1 VIPRVTLTAV
11 TSDETDLVGNASS
24 RIGTTLHGKYEIN
37 QVLGIGGMGVVYA
50 ATHRNGKRFAI
61 KLLHPELSRRKDIRT
76 RFLREGY
83 VANAV
88 NHPGVVSVLD
98 DDVAEDG
105 SAFLVM
111 ELLDGNTVEAL
122 GARPGSRL
130 PLREALGIAYQLLD
144 VLDAA
149 HTKTIVHR
157 DIKPAN
163 LFVLRDGQVKVL
175 DFGLARLRDATTS
188 LETTRTGEQMGTP
201 AFMAPE
207 QARGDVKKVDSRTD
221 IWAAGATLFM
231 ALSGCIVH
239 EGANAR
245 QVMVL
250 AATVP
255 ARSLASVVPDAPTAV
270 VELLA
275 KALAYD
281 MDARWQSAAAMR
293 DAIAAAHESLF
304 GPLLPEH
311 LRTLFDGNRGVDE
324 TAPTDPLPNS
334 NSIPVLRNSA
344 VVSAS
349 TSTNSI
355 ERPEPTTIA
364 QATSPQGLEATRRR
378 RKKMMAAGLVTVIV
392 GGTSAALYR
401 RAAHDP
407 RSSTPPSG
415 SIIAPQ
421 SSLTRDSVELNS
433 NIRTA
438 ELPSLPS
445 SAATLAYSSSPVPRG
460 SRSARPTAT
469 KPSLGAAPE
478 HQPLPTATTGSL
490 PMASALQTNAAPT
503 NKADLSDPINHSEVS
518 KSRRR
523 IDDPIDHQ

>member
-1 VIPRVTLTAV
+1 MIPRVTLTAV
-11 TSDETDLVGNASS
+11 TSDETDLVGNAAS

-111 ELLDGNTVEAL
+111 ELLDGDTVEAL

-231 ALSGCIVH
+231 ALSGCLVH

-255 ARSLASVVPDAPTAV
+255 ARSLASVVPDAPSAV

-275 KALAYD
+275 KALEYD
-281 MDARWQSAAAMR
+281 MDARWHSAAAMR

-311 LRTLFDGNRGVDE
+311 LRSLFDGNAGVDE
-324 TAPTDPLPNS
+324 TAPTELIPNS
-334 NSIPVLRNSA
+334 NSIPMLRNSA

-349 TSTNSI
+349 TSTNPG

-364 QATSPQGLEATRRR
+364 QVTSPQGLEVTRRR
-378 RKKMMAAGLVTVIV
+378 RRKVMVAGLVTVIA
-392 GGTSAALYR
+392 GGGSAALYV
-401 RAAHDP
+401 AHNP
-407 RSSTPPSG
+407 ISSTPPSS

-421 SSLTRDSVELNS
+421 STLARDSVEPNS
-433 NIRTA
+433 NLGTA
-438 ELPSLPS
+438 ESPS
-445 SAATLAYSSSPVPRG
+445 SPVPAPTLADSSSPVPRV
-460 SRSARPTAT
+460 SRNAQRTAT

-478 HQPLPTATTGSL
+478 RQPLSTQTTVSL
-490 PMASALQTNAAPT
+490 PMASALQANAAPI
-503 NKADLSDPINHSEVS
+503 NKADSPDVNNRAEVP
-518 KSRRR
+518 KIRRR